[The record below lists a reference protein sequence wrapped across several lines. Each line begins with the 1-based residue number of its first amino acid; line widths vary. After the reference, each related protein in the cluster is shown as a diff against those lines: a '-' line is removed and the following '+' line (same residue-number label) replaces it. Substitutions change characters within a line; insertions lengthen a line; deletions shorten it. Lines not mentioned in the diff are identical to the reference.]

1 MQEIKDI
8 LKQNGCTRDE
18 IECCIQAITNI
29 CGDHREVYEHIN
41 GLCKAQSELAHTR
54 SLIKQLGFNEEPR
67 QRVRKPKAKQSLL
80 DKSGVNAASE
90 SLREQQPSAAVIAV
104 DELLG
109 DDGRVALGIKEPV
122 KKPKRKKES
131 VSEIKANISGP
142 IDELTGAL
150 RLSPEEAANNLT
162 IDL

>member
-1 MQEIKDI
+1 MQEIKDL

-29 CGDHREVYEHIN
+29 CGDHREIYDYIN

-67 QRVRKPKAKQSLL
+67 QRVRKPKTRQSLL

-90 SLREQQPSAAVIAV
+90 SLREQREPSAAVIAI

-109 DDGRVALGIKEPV
+109 NEGRAALGIDKPV
-122 KKPKRKKES
+122 RKPKHKKET
-131 VSEIKANISGP
+131 VDEIKGN
-142 IDELTGAL
+142 IDELTVAVK
-150 RLSPEEAANNLT
+150 LSPEAAANNIT